1 MYIHF
6 SCTLV
11 PSGSKEIFDRKTKTV
26 FAMVVLLYREK
37 KTSKPWNISCK
48 SQDVDKVVPQ
58 AIFEMKNDE
67 WSIEVNGRLAFVN
80 DLRTENS
87 VYHIHCSSNF
97 QTDKGKPKKS
107 VMLKKRGR
115 HTTADKETMFLEI
128 VKHIESHS
136 EEHFDGR
143 KFDW

>member
-1 MYIHF
+1 
-6 SCTLV
+6 
-11 PSGSKEIFDRKTKTV
+11 
-26 FAMVVLLYREK
+26 
-37 KTSKPWNISCK
+37 
-48 SQDVDKVVPQ
+48 
-58 AIFEMKNDE
+58 MKNDE
-67 WSIEVNGRLAFVN
+67 WSTEVNGRLAFVN

-136 EEHFDGR
+136 EEQFDGR